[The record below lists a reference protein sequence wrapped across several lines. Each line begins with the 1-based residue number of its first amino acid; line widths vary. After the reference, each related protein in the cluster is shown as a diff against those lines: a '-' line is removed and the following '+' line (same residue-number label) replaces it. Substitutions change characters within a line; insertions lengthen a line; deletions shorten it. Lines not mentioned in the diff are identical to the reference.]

1 MNPEERSSSESE
13 RTRRD
18 LELKVR
24 TLTRGASVMGQKI
37 KKKVKELKEELEGE
51 DDGMSYTFLIPN
63 HYFSCNIAC
72 ITLSSRRSS
81 S

>member
-1 MNPEERSSSESE
+1 MNSEERSSSESE

-51 DDGMSYTFLIPN
+51 DDGMS
-63 HYFSCNIAC
+63 
-72 ITLSSRRSS
+72 
-81 S
+81 